1 MTSELIFFTVVG
13 VGVVGFL
20 VLACTRNRSTKT
32 VELSQQVEKIVS
44 KQLLAYDENVRA
56 YDKNNVSLRESL
68 LGQRVDNLQA
78 AVGRLENVVGGLVA
92 FASTISPPSTP
103 DKKRKRGQAQQ
114 EIIAYLRAKTSC
126 TASDLVREL
135 GYAKPTVLKIADK
148 LLKLNLI
155 EKSYKHGR
163 LTLTIKGEE

>member
-44 KQLLAYDENVRA
+44 KQLLAYD
-56 YDKNNVSLRESL
+56 KNNVSLRESL
-68 LGQRVDNLQA
+68 LGQRVDNLQV
-78 AVGRLENVVGGLVA
+78 AVGRLENVVGGLVD
-92 FASTISPPSTP
+92 FAAHASPPSTP
-103 DKKRKRGQAQQ
+103 DKKRKRGHAQQ

-126 TASDLVREL
+126 TASDLVRDL

-155 EKSYKHGR
+155 EKSYQNGR